1 MINLFISQYYVTNK
15 LWENLLSDDFGK
27 SAEKIGL
34 LTEDVGNLCGIQLGS
49 VQRGRLLL
57 PGLFSASV
65 ESCGIKTLPTFAMRQ
80 FLPFNQIDL
89 MKKTQIGVVG
99 SGDIS
104 YVYINNLQSFKAIN
118 ILALASRGPEKAKI
132 KAAKF
137 GIERPYRKVM
147 RNIFCFCTGESV
159 HWADH
164 YLWPTHGDLN
174 ISLVFQTFA
183 QWKTF
188 ITEQIQTQLLQ

>member
-1 MINLFISQYYVTNK
+1 
-15 LWENLLSDDFGK
+15 
-27 SAEKIGL
+27 
-34 LTEDVGNLCGIQLGS
+34 
-49 VQRGRLLL
+49 
-57 PGLFSASV
+57 
-65 ESCGIKTLPTFAMRQ
+65 MRQ

-147 RNIFCFCTGESV
+147 RNIFCFYTGESV
-159 HWADH
+159 H
-164 YLWPTHGDLN
+164 
-174 ISLVFQTFA
+174 
-183 QWKTF
+183 
-188 ITEQIQTQLLQ
+188 